1 MKIES
6 VSSSQAA
13 ALKKANG
20 IAAPGFSLPAG
31 EAAQTSNAK
40 PVANTAP
47 IANLDSLLA
56 LQMVDTEQ
64 EKKRKATNRAKGLLD
79 QLDTLRVA
87 TLTGN
92 VTKSQLINLS
102 NSLKEKLDDFEDE
115 GLKTI
120 IQEIEL
126 RAEVELAKLETFLN

>member
-40 PVANTAP
+40 PMANTAP

-56 LQMVDTEQ
+56 LQVVDNEQ
-64 EKKRKATNRAKGLLD
+64 EKKRRATNRAKGLLD
-79 QLDTLRVA
+79 QLDTLRIA

-92 VTKSQLINLS
+92 VTKSQLVNLS
-102 NSLKEKLDDFEDE
+102 NSLKEKLDEIDDE
-115 GLKTI
+115 NLKNI
-120 IQEIEL
+120 LQEIEL
-126 RAEVELAKLETFLN
+126 RAEVELAKLETFLT